1 MVINFQCE
9 INTSDVKLKRSSHG
23 TYRRRLHVRNEER
36 EVSKEVDDE
45 GVDLAHDGRVLRELP
60 HHGAVRALGGRRLG
74 MGRPATG
81 APATRSLAGHCW
93 WWRRRH

>member
-9 INTSDVKLKRSSHG
+9 INTSDVKLKRISHG

-60 HHGAVRALGGRRLG
+60 HHGAVRALGARRLG
-74 MGRPATG
+74 NGRTATR
-81 APATRSLAGHCW
+81 APTARSLAGHGR
-93 WWRRRH
+93 WRRRH